1 MKFIT
6 ALLLIIAAVILG
18 LMIARLDIRFLLP
31 KNIHNSDSTSSSSQ
45 KKPAPILE
53 TDTSSCNEQNMLT
66 TVKRCTV
73 MVLRDD
79 GGHGTGFS
87 IRDGFVVTNKHVIE
101 GAHSLYIITAG
112 QKQKVSLW
120 NYSPTFDIAVLKL
133 PQSGLIPTC
142 TWQDSST
149 LALAESLYAIGWPN
163 EPGGDSTIT
172 KGIFSRINHY
182 ESGLEFIQT
191 DAPLNPGNSGGP
203 LVNKCGVIGV
213 VTAKESWSNEKLPR
227 PLEGLGNA
235 LSSHLV
241 APLVNNLIA
250 EGKDTTIPN
259 VTQVAS
265 SQSSSQSQVESIDV
279 PEAKAQL
286 DIDVLKKYLSQV
298 KDART
303 SWEKGYDYLSREE
316 VDPLI
321 DSLNR
326 QIVFCETL
334 ISRLESNSTMSQDD
348 LFMWD
353 SVVRMSQESVALS
366 KALNEKINK

>member
-6 ALLLIIAAVILG
+6 ALLLIVIAATLVLVITKPD
-18 LMIARLDIRFLLP
+18 MRFLFP
-31 KNIHNSDSTSSSSQ
+31 KKSSNNVSDVSSVQ
-45 KKPAPILE
+45 KKPAPILA
-53 TDTSSCNEQNMLT
+53 TDTSECNESSTLN

-79 GGHGTGFS
+79 SGHGTGFS
-87 IRDGFVVTNKHVIE
+87 IRNGFVVTNKHVVE
-101 GAHSLYIITAG
+101 GAGELYVVSGG
-112 QKQKVSLW
+112 QKQKVALW

-133 PQSGLIPTC
+133 SQIGSVPTC

-149 LALAESLYAIGWPN
+149 LSLAESLYAIGWPN

-203 LVNKCGVIGV
+203 LVNRCGVVGV

-235 LSSHLV
+235 LSSHLI
-241 APLVNNLIA
+241 APLVHNLIA
-250 EGKDTTIPN
+250 EGKDTAIPKS
-259 VTQVAS
+259 TQVAS
-265 SQSSSQSQVESIDV
+265 SQSSTQSPSESIDT

-286 DIDVLKKYLSQV
+286 VIDVLKKYLSQL

-334 ISRLESNSTMSQDD
+334 ISRIESNASLTQDD

-353 SVVRMSQESVALS
+353 SVVRMSQESVSLS
-366 KALNEKINK
+366 KKLNEKINK

>member
-1 MKFIT
+1 MKILI
-6 ALLLIIAAVILG
+6 AILLVVSATTLG
-18 LMIARLDIRFLLP
+18 LIVIKPNMSFLLP
-31 KNIHNSDSTSSSSQ
+31 KKVYTSPTLGTTPQ
-45 KKPAPILE
+45 NENVPVLN
-53 TDTSSCNEQNMLT
+53 TDTSACKESQTLA

-73 MVLRDD
+73 MVLRNDN
-79 GGHGTGFS
+79 GHGTGFS
-87 IRDGFVVTNKHVIE
+87 VQNAYIVTNKHVIE
-101 GAHSLYIITAG
+101 GANELYVWVAG
-112 QKQKVSLW
+112 RKQKVVVW

-133 PQSGLIPTC
+133 PAGVSIPTC
-142 TWQDSST
+142 AWQDSST
-149 LALAESLYAIGWPN
+149 LELAEGLYAIGWPN

-172 KGIFSRINHY
+172 KGIFSRTNY
-182 ESGLEFIQT
+182 YDSGLEFIQT

-203 LVNKCGVIGV
+203 LLSKCGVIGV

-250 EGKDTTIPN
+250 EGKISSIPLSTAAVSQKQGQN
-259 VTQVAS
+259 PSQQV
-265 SQSSSQSQVESIDV
+265 DV
-279 PEAKAQL
+279 PEANPQL
-286 DIDVLKKYLSQV
+286 DIEVLKKYLAQI

-303 SWEKGYDYLSREE
+303 SWEMGYEYLPREE

-334 ISRLESNSTMSQDD
+334 ITRIETNKATTQDD

-353 SVVRMSQESVALS
+353 SIVKMSQESVALS
-366 KALNEKINK
+366 KTLNDKINK

>member
-6 ALLLIIAAVILG
+6 ALLLIVIAATLG
-18 LMIARLDIRFLLP
+18 LVITKPDMRFLFP
-31 KNIHNSDSTSSSSQ
+31 KKSSNNVSDVSSVQ
-45 KKPAPILE
+45 KKPAPILA
-53 TDTSSCNEQNMLT
+53 TDTSECNESSTLN

-79 GGHGTGFS
+79 SGHGTGFS
-87 IRDGFVVTNKHVIE
+87 IRNGFVVTNKHVVE
-101 GAHSLYIITAG
+101 GAGELYVVSGG
-112 QKQKVSLW
+112 QKQKVALW

-133 PQSGLIPTC
+133 SQIGSVPTC

-149 LALAESLYAIGWPN
+149 LSLAESLYAIGWPN

-203 LVNKCGVIGV
+203 LVNRCGVVGV

-235 LSSHLV
+235 LSSHLI
-241 APLVNNLIA
+241 APLVHNLIA
-250 EGKDTTIPN
+250 EGKDTAIPKS
-259 VTQVAS
+259 TQAAS
-265 SQSSSQSQVESIDV
+265 SQSSTQSPSESIDT

-286 DIDVLKKYLSQV
+286 DIDVLKKYLSQL

-334 ISRLESNSTMSQDD
+334 ISRIESNASLTQDD

-353 SVVRMSQESVALS
+353 SVVRMSQESVSLS
-366 KALNEKINK
+366 KKLNEKINK

>member
-6 ALLLIIAAVILG
+6 ALLLIVIAATLVLVITKPD
-18 LMIARLDIRFLLP
+18 MRFLFP
-31 KNIHNSDSTSSSSQ
+31 KKSSNNVSDVSSVQ
-45 KKPAPILE
+45 KKPAPILA
-53 TDTSSCNEQNMLT
+53 TDTSECNESSTLN

-79 GGHGTGFS
+79 SGHGTGFS
-87 IRDGFVVTNKHVIE
+87 IRNGFVVTNKHVVE
-101 GAHSLYIITAG
+101 GAGELYVVSGG
-112 QKQKVSLW
+112 QKQKVALW

-133 PQSGLIPTC
+133 SQIGSVPTC

-149 LALAESLYAIGWPN
+149 LSLAESLYAIGWPN

-203 LVNKCGVIGV
+203 LVNRCGVVGV

-235 LSSHLV
+235 LSSHLI
-241 APLVNNLIA
+241 APLVHNLIA
-250 EGKDTTIPN
+250 EGKDTAIPKS
-259 VTQVAS
+259 TQVAS
-265 SQSSSQSQVESIDV
+265 SQSSTQSPSESIDT

-286 DIDVLKKYLSQV
+286 DIDVLKKYLSQL

-334 ISRLESNSTMSQDD
+334 ISRIESNASLTQDD

-353 SVVRMSQESVALS
+353 SVVRMSQESVSLS
-366 KALNEKINK
+366 KKLNEKINK

>member
-1 MKFIT
+1 MKYIT
-6 ALLLIIAAVILG
+6 ALLLIVITLALG
-18 LMIARLDIRFLLP
+18 LTVVKPGLRFLLSKEY
-31 KNIHNSDSTSSSSQ
+31 KNTTSVSSTQQ
-45 KKPAPILE
+45 KKQEPILE
-53 TDTSSCNEQNMLT
+53 TDTSSCNESQMLT
-66 TVKRCTV
+66 AVKRCAV
-73 MVLRDD
+73 VVLRDD

-101 GAHSLYIITAG
+101 GAHNLYVVSAG

-133 PQSGLIPTC
+133 SQRGSIPTC

-149 LALAESLYAIGWPN
+149 LALAENLYAIGWPN
-163 EPGGDSTIT
+163 EAGGDSTIT

-235 LSSHLV
+235 LSSHFV

-250 EGKDTTIPN
+250 EGKDTTIPA

-265 SQSSSQSQVESIDV
+265 SQGKAQGSVESIDV

-286 DIDVLKKYLSQV
+286 DISVLKNYLSQL
-298 KDART
+298 KDARG
-303 SWEKGYDYLSREE
+303 SWEKGYEYLSREE

-334 ISRLESNSTMSQDD
+334 ISRIESNATMSQDD

-353 SVVRMSQESVALS
+353 SVVRMSRESIALS
-366 KALNEKINK
+366 KQLNEKINK